1 MQSPG
6 LARVLAMALVAAS
19 LSTGRAAADDWSLGG
34 ATGAHDPTILREG
47 NLWWVATTGAGAPIK
62 YSSDGRSWNQGVRRF
77 ASELP
82 WWRTYA
88 PGMGSNDVWA
98 PDIRAF
104 NGRVWMY
111 YSLSSFGTNNSAIGL
126 TSASSMIAGDW
137 RDDGLVIAS
146 RSGAQ
151 SYNAIDP
158 HLAID
163 AAGAPWLSFG
173 SFFSGIHLTR
183 LDPATMKPTG
193 TLTRIA
199 ARSGGIEAPNIVY
212 ANGSYYLFVSF
223 DRCCQGVNSTYKIAY
238 GRATSITGPYLDR
251 NGVDLRNGG
260 GSILEATSGRYVG
273 PGGQSVVQVGSAWVL
288 IRHYY
293 DANAN
298 GTPRMRIGDLYWD
311 ASGWPTLTRP
321 SVTDTTP
328 PSTPG
333 APVAAGVTSSSLTLT
348 WPASTDNVGVTGY
361 LVFLRGSGGDTQV
374 ATSSTASA
382 TLSGLAASTSYT
394 YFVRARDAA
403 GNVSAGSPTVTAT
416 TSAGVTTYALTVTK
430 AGTGGGTVSAS
441 PSGVSCG
448 ATCSASYPSGT
459 TVTLAATPADGSSFS
474 GWSGACVGT
483 GACTTTMTGA
493 RAVTATFTASSGT
506 TPCPNPV
513 TFTGQSGN
521 FNTTGAVCLRTAAT
535 VNGWGCSNFDGRTV
549 AVNGGT
555 PTGACGAGPFPLP
568 KHGDGYTYFSITAGT
583 YPWASLYAW

>member
-1 MQSPG
+1 MEWSR
-6 LARVLAMALVAAS
+6 LTRVLATAAVAA
-19 LSTGRAAADDWSLGG
+19 LLVTGRASADDWPLSG
-34 ATGAHDPTILREG
+34 ALGAHDPTILKEG
-47 NLWWVATTGAGAPIK
+47 NTWWVATTGAGAPIK
-62 YSSDGRSWNQGVRRF
+62 YSSDGRSWIQGVRRF
-77 ASELP
+77 PSELP

-88 PGMGSNDVWA
+88 PNMGSNDVWA

-126 TSASSMIAGDW
+126 TSASSMAAGDW
-137 RDDGLVIAS
+137 RDDGLVISS

-173 SFFSGIHLTR
+173 SFFSGIHVTR

-212 ANGSYYLFVSF
+212 ANGYYYLFVSF
-223 DRCCQGVNSTYKIAY
+223 DRCCQGLNSTYKIAY

-251 NGVDLRNGG
+251 NGVDMRNGG
-260 GSILEATSGRYVG
+260 GTILEATSGRYVG
-273 PGGQSVVQVGSAWVL
+273 PGHQAVVQVGSAWVL

-298 GTPRMRIGDLYWD
+298 GAPKMRIGDLYWD

-321 SVTDTTP
+321 S
-328 PSTPG
+328 G
-333 APVAAGVTSSSLTLT
+333 
-348 WPASTDNVGVTGY
+348 TG
-361 LVFLRGSGGDTQV
+361 
-374 ATSSTASA
+374 
-382 TLSGLAASTSYT
+382 
-394 YFVRARDAA
+394 
-403 GNVSAGSPTVTAT
+403 
-416 TSAGVTTYALTVTK
+416 TTYSLTVTK
-430 AGTGGGTVSAS
+430 AGTGAGTVASS
-441 PSGVSCG
+441 PSGIACG

-459 TVTLAATPADGSSFS
+459 TVTLTATAAAGSSFS

-493 RAVTATFTASSGT
+493 RAVTATFTGSSGT
-506 TPCPNPV
+506 TPCANPV
-513 TFTGQSGN
+513 TFANQSGN

-535 VNGWGCSNFDGRTV
+535 VHGWGCSNFEGRTV

-555 PTGACGAGPFPLP
+555 PTASCGAGPFPLT